1 MKINYDQDVDILRI
15 LLTDAAIEE
24 SDEVET
30 GVIFDYDNQGN
41 VVGIEIL
48 DASKRNT
55 QARQL
60 EYSISSVQANFIWRM
75 AIAFYGQ
82 RKSKNF
88 RPKGRGME
96 NVLLANPWFPLQA
109 YIFRPKG
116 RGITPKLLLND
127 DHVFIVIN
135 QRTEK

>member
-15 LLTDAAIEE
+15 LLTDAVIEE

-55 QARQL
+55 QTRQL
-60 EYSISSVQANFIWRM
+60 EYSI
-75 AIAFYGQ
+75 
-82 RKSKNF
+82 
-88 RPKGRGME
+88 
-96 NVLLANPWFPLQA
+96 
-109 YIFRPKG
+109 
-116 RGITPKLLLND
+116 LNS
-127 DHVFIVIN
+127 
-135 QRTEK
+135 